1 MARAESAARPSG
13 KRAARTVP
21 GAAPGPLEGH
31 GCARSRRRPLALVLV
46 QIERVVIVGGGLAGS
61 RAAAELRAQEY
72 AGQIT
77 MLGAEPHPPYDRP
90 PLSKKLMMGEL
101 DSTSLE
107 TDAAALRL
115 ELRLA
120 EAATG
125 LDGQAVRSDRGEYP
139 FDRLIVATGAAPVLL
154 PGPGLQHVLRT
165 VDDALA
171 IRAQLQKGTRLAIV
185 GAGWIGAELATAA
198 AARGCD
204 VTVLEAAATPAA
216 AALGETAG
224 ATMVPWYAAA
234 GVDLRL
240 GQPVESVQDG
250 GLALP
255 GGGWLEADLVVTAVG
270 VRPNTG
276 WLGGSGVD
284 LGNGIVVDSRLRSS
298 MAGVYAAG
306 DCAAFWSARYGR
318 RLRVE
323 HWDTALHSPD
333 VAAANAL
340 GAERDYDPV
349 PYFWSEQFGRMVQYV
364 GHHERED
371 RLIWRGDPAAER
383 WAACWVSGT
392 AGTDRLVAVLTVGRP
407 RDILQGRRLM
417 EAGHAVDTARLADP
431 DVPVR
436 DAAVT

>member
-1 MARAESAARPSG
+1 M
-13 KRAARTVP
+13 
-21 GAAPGPLEGH
+21 
-31 GCARSRRRPLALVLV
+31 LV

-61 RAAAELRAQEY
+61 RAAGELRARDY

-115 ELRLA
+115 GLRLG

-125 LDGQAVRSDRGEYP
+125 LDGLAVRSDRGEYP

-154 PGPGLQHVLRT
+154 PGPGRQHVLRT

-171 IRAQLQKGTRLAIV
+171 IRARLEKGTRLAIV

-198 AARGCD
+198 AARGCA

-224 ATMVPWYAAA
+224 ATMVPWYAGA

-240 GQPVESVQDG
+240 GQPVESIEDG
-250 GLALP
+250 GVALP

-276 WLGGSGVD
+276 WLHGSGVD
-284 LGNGIVVDSRLRSS
+284 LGNGIVVDGQLRTS

-323 HWDTALHSPD
+323 HWDTALHSPT
-333 VAAANAL
+333 VAAANVL

-371 RLIWRGDPAAER
+371 RLIWRGDPAGER
-383 WAACWVSGT
+383 WAACWVSAT
-392 AGTDRLVAVLTVGRP
+392 AGPDRLVAVLTVGRP

>member
-1 MARAESAARPSG
+1 M
-13 KRAARTVP
+13 
-21 GAAPGPLEGH
+21 
-31 GCARSRRRPLALVLV
+31 LV

-61 RAAAELRAQEY
+61 RAAAELRAQDY

-101 DSTSLE
+101 DTTSLE

-115 ELRLA
+115 DLRLA

-125 LDGQAVRSDRGEYP
+125 LDGRTVRSDRGEYP

-154 PGPGLQHVLRT
+154 PGPGRQQVLRT

-171 IRAQLQKGTRLAIV
+171 IRARLEKGTRLAIV

-198 AARGCD
+198 AARGCA

-240 GQPVESVQDG
+240 GQPVESIETG
-250 GLALP
+250 GVALP

-270 VRPNTG
+270 VRPSTG
-276 WLGGSGVD
+276 WLDGSGVD
-284 LGNGIVVDSRLRSS
+284 LGNGIVVDGQLRAS
-298 MAGVYAAG
+298 MPGVYAAG

-323 HWDTALHSPD
+323 HWDTALHSPT
-333 VAAANAL
+333 VAASNAL
-340 GAERDYDPV
+340 GAGRDYDPV

-371 RLIWRGDPAAER
+371 CLIWRGDPAEER

-392 AGTDRLVAVLTVGRP
+392 AGTDRLVAVLSVGQP
-407 RDILQGRRLM
+407 RDMLQGRRLIQ
-417 EAGHAVDTARLADP
+417 AGPAVDTARLADP
-431 DVPVR
+431 GVPVR
-436 DAAVT
+436 NAAVT